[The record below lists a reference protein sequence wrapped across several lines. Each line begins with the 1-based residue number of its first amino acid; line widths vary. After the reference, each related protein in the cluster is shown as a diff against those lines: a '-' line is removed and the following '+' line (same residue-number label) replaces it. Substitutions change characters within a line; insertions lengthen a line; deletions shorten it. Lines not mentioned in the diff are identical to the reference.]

1 MVKEEVVIVI
11 VKITGRLRDRNRCT
25 GRDRGRSRGI
35 CRVKG
40 IDRVGSNSRC
50 TGRGTGKGSGRIKSR
65 IEVLVI
71 EEVFMLDCSKNV
83 EVLVG
88 LVLSSILF
96 RPQPI
101 CLDTIEYQKT
111 LSFDTKF

>member
-1 MVKEEVVIVI
+1 MLKVLVDLGIETDALVEIELEVEEFVELKVY
-11 VKITGRLRDRNRCT
+11 
-25 GRDRGRSRGI
+25 
-35 CRVKG
+35 
-40 IDRVGSNSRC
+40 RVGSNSRC
-50 TGRGTGKGSGRIKSR
+50 IGRGTGKGSGRIKSR

-96 RPQPI
+96 RP
-101 CLDTIEYQKT
+101 
-111 LSFDTKF
+111 